1 MSTNTSLL
9 LSVLCGGGIFL
20 LLAGLG
26 VFLIIF
32 NQRNKKKAG
41 ASQSWPS
48 AAGQITQAYV
58 RQSTSTDTDGDMSTY
73 YYPHLEYTYTV
84 MGQTYTGKR
93 VAFGAETGYGNDAQA
108 SAKLSR
114 FPAAGSPVT
123 VYYDPQNPA
132 EAVLERR
139 AGGTTF
145 MLVAGIICLVLSLCI
160 VCPAAAYFIYNS
172 MP

>member
-1 MSTNTSLL
+1 MNFVFLL
-9 LSVLCGGGIFL
+9 VCIGGIAL

-26 VFLIIF
+26 VFLLF
-32 NQRNKKKAG
+32 FSQKNKKKAG
-41 ASQSWPS
+41 ASQGWPS
-48 AAGQITQAYV
+48 ATGQITQAYV
-58 RQSTSTDTDGDMSTY
+58 WQSTNTDTDGDSSTF

-139 AGGTTF
+139 AGGTTL
-145 MLVAGIICLVLSLCI
+145 MLVAGIVCLVLSLCSI
-160 VCPAAAYFIYNS
+160 CGVAGWLIYNS